1 MTRAP
6 RSASCSPAYGP
17 AMNCPSSRTRTP
29 FSGLDMDDKSALVGL
44 EPRAVRL
51 VVEELL
57 HSLRASLLAVEK
69 THFHLFRL
77 EVIGRLLDV
86 HAAHVVHD
94 FLYRLVDLG
103 IFREQ
108 RLRELHGFLA
118 QLRARHGE
126 VHQAYLRGDPAV
138 EGLAGE
144 RVPLRIAVAAGVQHH
159 LRDEA

>member
-6 RSASCSPAYGP
+6 RSASCRPAYGP
-17 AMNCPSSRTRTP
+17 AMNCPSSRTRMP
-29 FSGLDMDDKSALVGL
+29 FSGLDMSGRRSASSAALVGL
-44 EPRAVRL
+44 EPRAIRL

-57 HSLRASLLAVEK
+57 HSLRAALFAVEEA
-69 THFHLFRL
+69 HFHLFRL

-94 FLYRLVDLG
+94 LFHRLVDLR
-103 IFREQ
+103 IFFEQ

-118 QLRARHGE
+118 QLRARHGA
-126 VHQAYLRGDPAV
+126 VHQAYPSGDFAV

-144 RVPLRIAVAAGVQHH
+144 R
-159 LRDEA
+159 